1 MFPVAESEG
10 GEGWIKGVQLGK
22 GRDRQKVQQRFRMV
36 KGEEVKQGIE
46 MGTEG
51 VADGVFEEDYVTR

>member
-1 MFPVAESEG
+1 
-10 GEGWIKGVQLGK
+10 
-22 GRDRQKVQQRFRMV
+22 MV